1 MQIDQVLSH
10 LKKHGQLLD
19 LEIASAT
26 GIALAEV
33 RKSLADL
40 TTRGEISQCSVTH
53 FNGDKLSRGSSAGFR
68 VMCRPSRLVARPGP
82 PKASRRTR
90 NRARF
95 AFIGQAKPC
104 KRFSPTTHSTASR
117 LNSC

>member
-1 MQIDQVLSH
+1 MHTDQVLSH

-26 GIALAEV
+26 GIALTQV

-53 FNGDKLSRGSSAGFR
+53 FKGNKRIDGIQCRISGYVPPVAPGRKAGPTKNASSD
-68 VMCRPSRLVARPGP
+68 
-82 PKASRRTR
+82 
-90 NRARF
+90 
-95 AFIGQAKPC
+95 
-104 KRFSPTTHSTASR
+104 
-117 LNSC
+117 

>member
-1 MQIDQVLSH
+1 MQTDQVLRH

-26 GIALAEV
+26 GIALAQV

-53 FNGDKLSRGSSAGFR
+53 FKGDKRVDGFQCRISGYVPPVAPGRKAGATKS
-68 VMCRPSRLVARPGP
+68 V
-82 PKASRRTR
+82 
-90 NRARF
+90 
-95 AFIGQAKPC
+95 
-104 KRFSPTTHSTASR
+104 SPD
-117 LNSC
+117 

>member
-1 MQIDQVLSH
+1 MQTDQVLSH

-26 GIALAEV
+26 GIALAQV

-53 FNGDKLSRGSSAGFR
+53 FKGNKRVEGIQCRISGYVPPAAPGRKAGPTKSVSSD
-68 VMCRPSRLVARPGP
+68 
-82 PKASRRTR
+82 
-90 NRARF
+90 
-95 AFIGQAKPC
+95 
-104 KRFSPTTHSTASR
+104 
-117 LNSC
+117 

>member
-1 MQIDQVLSH
+1 MQTDQVLSH

-26 GIALAEV
+26 GIALSQV

-53 FNGDKLSRGSSAGFR
+53 FKGGKRVEGFQCRISGYVPPVAPGRKAGPSKSVSSD
-68 VMCRPSRLVARPGP
+68 
-82 PKASRRTR
+82 
-90 NRARF
+90 
-95 AFIGQAKPC
+95 
-104 KRFSPTTHSTASR
+104 
-117 LNSC
+117 

>member
-1 MQIDQVLSH
+1 MQTDQILSH

-26 GIALAEV
+26 GIALVQV

-53 FNGDKLSRGSSAGFR
+53 FNGNKRVDGFQCRISGYVPPVTPGRKAGPTKSALSDS
-68 VMCRPSRLVARPGP
+68 
-82 PKASRRTR
+82 
-90 NRARF
+90 
-95 AFIGQAKPC
+95 
-104 KRFSPTTHSTASR
+104 
-117 LNSC
+117 

>member
-1 MQIDQVLSH
+1 MQADQVLTH

-26 GIALAEV
+26 GIPLTQV

-53 FNGDKLSRGSSAGFR
+53 FNGNKRIDGIQCRISGYVPPVAPGRKAGPGKSVSSD
-68 VMCRPSRLVARPGP
+68 
-82 PKASRRTR
+82 
-90 NRARF
+90 
-95 AFIGQAKPC
+95 
-104 KRFSPTTHSTASR
+104 
-117 LNSC
+117 

>member
-1 MQIDQVLSH
+1 MHTDQVLSH

-26 GIALAEV
+26 GIALVQV

-53 FNGDKLSRGSSAGFR
+53 FNGDKRVDGIQCRISGYVPPAAPGRKAGPTKVVSSD
-68 VMCRPSRLVARPGP
+68 
-82 PKASRRTR
+82 
-90 NRARF
+90 
-95 AFIGQAKPC
+95 
-104 KRFSPTTHSTASR
+104 
-117 LNSC
+117 

>member
-1 MQIDQVLSH
+1 MQTDQVLSH
-10 LKKHGQLLD
+10 LKKYGQLLD

-53 FNGDKLSRGSSAGFR
+53 FIGSKRVDGFQCRISGYVPPVAAGR
-68 VMCRPSRLVARPGP
+68 
-82 PKASRRTR
+82 KAGS
-90 NRARF
+90 N
-95 AFIGQAKPC
+95 K
-104 KRFSPTTHSTASR
+104 SVSSD
-117 LNSC
+117 